1 MKAIILNSGM
11 GSRLEELTENVPKSM
26 ININNN
32 QTIFSKTINTLKNF
46 NIDEFIITTGYLKNV
61 LKDYALNN
69 FPDINFTFVDN
80 PVYDST
86 NYIKSLDY
94 IEDDITDD
102 LLLLHGDLV
111 FDEEVVTK
119 LIKSNKSSMVVD
131 SQTNIPQKDFKA
143 KVVDGQVKQVS
154 VDYFGDDAL
163 ACQPLYKLLNKDW
176 IVWKK
181 KIREYCDEGNTN
193 VYAEE
198 ALNELLYDKVSI
210 DAMDI
215 QGYYCSEIDTKE
227 DLRRYQDKFGE

>member
-131 SQTNIPQKDFKA
+131 SQTDIPQKDFKA

-198 ALNELLYDKVSI
+198 ALNELLYDKITI

-227 DLRRYQDKFGE
+227 DLRRYQDRFGE

>member
-94 IEDDITDD
+94 IED
-102 LLLLHGDLV
+102 H
-111 FDEEVVTK
+111 
-119 LIKSNKSSMVVD
+119 
-131 SQTNIPQKDFKA
+131 
-143 KVVDGQVKQVS
+143 
-154 VDYFGDDAL
+154 
-163 ACQPLYKLLNKDW
+163 
-176 IVWKK
+176 
-181 KIREYCDEGNTN
+181 
-193 VYAEE
+193 
-198 ALNELLYDKVSI
+198 LLYHLQYNP
-210 DAMDI
+210 M
-215 QGYYCSEIDTKE
+215 T
-227 DLRRYQDKFGE
+227 

>member
-131 SQTNIPQKDFKA
+131 SQTDIPQKDFKA

>member
-131 SQTNIPQKDFKA
+131 SQTDIPQKDFKA
-143 KVVDGQVKQVS
+143 KVVDGQIKQVS

>member
-143 KVVDGQVKQVS
+143 KVVDGQIKQVS

>member
-32 QTIFSKTINTLKNF
+32 QTIFSKTINTLKNYD
-46 NIDEFIITTGYLKNV
+46 IDEFIITTGYLKNV
-61 LKDYALNN
+61 LKSYALNN
-69 FPDINFTFVDN
+69 FPEIKFTFVDN

-94 IEDDITDD
+94 IEDNITDD
-102 LLLLHGDLV
+102 ILLLHGDLV

-131 SQTNIPQKDFKA
+131 SQIDIPKKDFKA
-143 KVVDGQVKQVS
+143 KVVDGHVKCVS
-154 VDYFGDDAL
+154 VDYFGLDAV

-176 IVWKK
+176 IIWKK

-198 ALNELLYDKVSI
+198 ALNELLIDKITI

-227 DLRRYQDKFGE
+227 DLRRYQDRFG

>member
-131 SQTNIPQKDFKA
+131 SQTDIPQKDFKA

-227 DLRRYQDKFGE
+227 DLRRYQDRFGE

>member
-1 MKAIILNSGM
+1 M

-131 SQTNIPQKDFKA
+131 SQTDIPQKDFKA

>member
-131 SQTNIPQKDFKA
+131 SQTDIPQKDFKA
-143 KVVDGQVKQVS
+143 KVIDGQVKQVS

-227 DLRRYQDKFGE
+227 DLRRYQDRFGE